1 MFSLGFNIT
10 LKANTAVL
18 IQQLHLN
25 LLINVVFSKTDPE
38 MLLASLDA
46 KNLSHYHHI
55 CTMTGQYLIDR
66 TK

>member
-10 LKANTAVL
+10 SKVNTAVM